1 MKVFPILSLLIFL
14 AGLTCHTRAAEVTL
28 DRTSYV
34 PGEPIT
40 VRFKNAPG
48 NTKDWMGLYVE
59 GKSAQDYFAWQYLD
73 GTEVGAVA
81 VTDGEVVFPK
91 GASEPGNFLVRLL
104 ENDGYV
110 VLEEIE
116 FKVAIAPRIRSEA
129 RSYRPGAKV
138 AIEFLFGPG
147 NAKDWV
153 GVYKTGGE
161 DGSPLDWLYVDG
173 TQDGKTGV
181 KSGLLLFA
189 GGFPTPGEYEI
200 RFFKDDSFER
210 LDVGRFTIEAVGPTV
225 RMLPGDRQVTLQW
238 EAVTTPGPVA
248 KYRVLSGPGISGP
261 FTQIAEVQG
270 LRHVVTGLVNGTE
283 YCYVVQAV
291 SSSGETGPYSIAQ
304 LTSPYVLGADESIA
318 FQVPPGTV
326 GNFAYSGQL
335 GMDFDVAN
343 PIRVLELG
351 AFDDGA
357 NGMKSEVR
365 VSIFDRSS
373 GKALASATFSST
385 SPGILKGGSRF
396 KALSAALE
404 LPKGFRGS
412 IVAEGYG
419 PEEKAGTSVSR
430 PLGITT
436 GTGRGSVYFPYV
448 ARYGAP
454 GTFPEGI
461 ESGANVTYA
470 AGTFDFVSTTPA
482 FPGKSRLAVIPGD
495 AETALFWDEIRQP
508 IQANR
513 YQILRKTASG
523 TFESIAQTQGTSH
536 VDSGLVNGTAQ
547 EYRVRAIGA
556 DNSEGIDSD
565 TVRSVPNKPTAG
577 VPYVVPENTAGNQ
590 TYGGSIGNDFD
601 VVRPIR
607 ITHLGVFDDEGD
619 GLKRTIKCRIYC
631 RRTKREH
638 ALLVFEPGNAGELSG
653 GTRFKALAKPLELTP
668 GFAGTIVASGYGTD
682 ERDGNRGA
690 GQIEFSTFDG
700 GCLRFVG
707 LARWGDNPDAFPEI
721 IDGGP
726 ADRYAAGNFRFEPL
740 DGASRISAGRDANGS
755 VAVDWLGLGFLS
767 QADSMQGPWT
777 LVLDAGGSLSVVPEQ
792 PRRFFQLR
800 VRP

>member
-1 MKVFPILSLLIFL
+1 MKVSPYLLIL
-14 AGLTCHTRAAEVTL
+14 LVLTTLVSGTHAAEVTL
-28 DRTSYV
+28 DRTRYV

-48 NTKDWMGLYVE
+48 NTKDWVGLYVE

-73 GTEVGAVA
+73 GTEVGSVA
-81 VTDGEVVFPK
+81 VTAGEVVFPK
-91 GASEPGNFLVRLL
+91 GAPEPGTFLVRLL

-116 FKVAIAPRIRSEA
+116 FKVTLEPRVRSEA

-138 AIEFLFGPG
+138 AVEFLYGPG

-153 GVYKTGGE
+153 GIYRVGGE
-161 DGSPLDWLYVDG
+161 DASPLDWFYVDG

-181 KSGLLLFA
+181 KSGSLLFA
-189 GGFPTPGEYEI
+189 GGFASPGDYEI

-210 LDVGRFTIEAVGPTV
+210 LDVGQFTIEAVGPTV
-225 RMLPGDRQVTLQW
+225 RILPGDRQVTLRW
-238 EAVTTPGPVA
+238 EAVTTPSPVA
-248 KYRVLSGPGISGP
+248 KYRILSGPGISGP
-261 FTQIAEVQG
+261 FTQVAEVQG
-270 LRHVVTGLVNGTE
+270 LSHVATGLINGTE
-283 YCYVVQAV
+283 YCFVVQAV
-291 SSSGETGPYSIAQ
+291 SASGDAGPYSIAQ
-304 LTSPYVLGADESIA
+304 LTSPYVLGPDESIA
-318 FQVPPGTV
+318 FQVPPGTM

-357 NGMKSEVR
+357 NGMKAEIR
-365 VSIFDRSS
+365 VSIFDLAS
-373 GKALASATFSST
+373 GKAVASATFSPA
-385 SPGILKGGSRF
+385 SPGVLKGGSRF
-396 KALSAALE
+396 KPLSPVLE

-436 GTGRGSVYFPYV
+436 GTGRGSVYYPFV

-454 GTFPEGI
+454 GAFPEGI

-470 AGTFDFVSTTPA
+470 GGTFDFVTTAPA
-482 FPGKSRLAVIPGD
+482 FPGKSRLAAIPGD
-495 AETALFWDEIRQP
+495 SETILFWDEIRQP
-508 IQANR
+508 VQAAR
-513 YQILRKTASG
+513 YQILRKNASG
-523 TFESIAQTQGTSH
+523 SFETIAQIQGTSH
-536 VDSGLVNGTAQ
+536 VDSGRSNGTAQ

-565 TVRSVPNKPTAG
+565 TVRSVPNKPAAG

-590 TYGGSIGNDFD
+590 AYGGSVGNDFD

-631 RRTKREH
+631 RRTKKEH
-638 ALLVFEPGNAGELSG
+638 ALLVFEPGSPGELSG
-653 GTRFKALAKPLELTP
+653 GTRFKPLPKPLELTP

-740 DGASRISAGRDANGS
+740 ANTSRVSAGREASGS
-755 VAVDWLGLGFLS
+755 VSVEWLGLGFLS
-767 QADSMQGPWT
+767 QADSVEGPWS

-792 PRRFFQLR
+792 PMRFFQLR
-800 VRP
+800 VKP